1 MAATSG
7 RFVLESVVVFVT
19 FVHVVYCPF
28 TKVEE
33 SFNLQA
39 THDILYRGIDIA
51 KVRIFNLVY
60 KPCLYLPVTVHPGC
74 TCTFNLH
81 VSLSLCID
89 EWYAQY
95 SL

>member
-33 SFNLQA
+33 SFNLHA

-51 KVRIFNLVY
+51 KSFGCHTKINISSNDIFSVR
-60 KPCLYLPVTVHPGC
+60 G
-74 TCTFNLH
+74 
-81 VSLSLCID
+81 
-89 EWYAQY
+89 EREEERREERREER
-95 SL
+95 